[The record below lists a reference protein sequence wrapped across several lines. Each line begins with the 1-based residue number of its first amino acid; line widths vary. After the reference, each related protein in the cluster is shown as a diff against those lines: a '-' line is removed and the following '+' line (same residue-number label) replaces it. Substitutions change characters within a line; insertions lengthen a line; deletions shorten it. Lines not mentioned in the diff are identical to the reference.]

1 MSSRIIGGK
10 RYALEKRNLLCDITV
25 SNPKLLFDLQAKKQR
40 LYFPHG
46 KAFILETVQELPG
59 VSETKVATREEALQ
73 FMNEHSE
80 GIIESV
86 YVRYFGK
93 PEEV

>member
-10 RYALEKRNLLCDITV
+10 RYALEKRNLLCEVIV
-25 SNPKLLFDLQAKKQR
+25 RNSKLLFDLQEKKQR

-46 KAFILETVQELPG
+46 KAFILETVQELPK
-59 VSETKVATREEALQ
+59 VSETKLITTKEALK
-73 FMNEHSE
+73 FLDAHPE

-86 YVRYFGK
+86 YIRHFGK
-93 PEEV
+93 PEDV